1 MSAAPNSF
9 EETNF
14 NEPRFQL
21 SGAFT
26 SDYDR
31 VGPEI
36 RRNTLLNNSLN
47 ASVRPRRNRGAD
59 RAWTIRRHR
68 YRACAYR
75 QS

>member
-1 MSAAPNSF
+1 MSALPNSF

-36 RRNTLLNNSLN
+36 HHNTLTNNSLN
-47 ASVRPRRNRGAD
+47 GLFIRVDTPLDGAPK
-59 RAWTIRRHR
+59 TLT
-68 YRACAYR
+68 
-75 QS
+75 